1 MANDPVFPQ
10 MLDRQAAMR
19 AARRA
24 RALTSEFEKSNPN
37 VQDFAAF
44 NREWCETNG
53 GENND

>member
-24 RALTSEFEKSNPN
+24 RAFTSEFEKSNPN